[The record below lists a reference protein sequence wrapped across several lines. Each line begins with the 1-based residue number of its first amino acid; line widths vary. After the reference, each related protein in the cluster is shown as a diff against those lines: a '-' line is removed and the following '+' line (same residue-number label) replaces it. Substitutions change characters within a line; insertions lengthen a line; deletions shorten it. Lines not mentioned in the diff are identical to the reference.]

1 MTIRTAQRQVTRQRI
16 LDAVLDLVAE
26 GELTE
31 VTVPDVARRSG
42 ASVATIYRY
51 FPSKDALFE
60 AAAME
65 PAARAAGPLPD
76 ERDRE
81 HGGVYLQQMWTAFAQ
96 NMALVRHQLGSD
108 AGREMRANR
117 YEASRRWFADA
128 VAARGVDPSSRQGE
142 RLVRLSLLLTS
153 SLAFV
158 DLHDRQGVD
167 AGVAAADV
175 TWAIEA
181 LEAAT
186 AKELT

>member
-1 MTIRTAQRQVTRQRI
+1 MTIRTAQKLVTRQRI

-31 VTVPDVARRSG
+31 VSVPDVARRSG

-60 AAAME
+60 AAASE
-65 PAARAAGPLPD
+65 PALQAAGPLP
-76 ERDRE
+76 ERDI
-81 HGGVYLQQMWTAFAQ
+81 GGGAAYLQELWTAFAQ
-96 NMALVRHQLGSD
+96 NMGLLRHQLGSD
-108 AGREMRANR
+108 AGREMRAAR
-117 YEASRRWFADA
+117 YESSRQWFADA
-128 VAARGVDPSSRQGE
+128 VAGRGVDPASPEGE
-142 RLVRLSLLLTS
+142 RLVRLALLMTS

-167 AGVAAADV
+167 PDTAAADV

-186 AKELT
+186 QKEV

>member
-1 MTIRTAQRQVTRQRI
+1 MTIRTAQKRLTAQRI
-16 LDAVLDLVAE
+16 LDAVLDLVAA
-26 GELTE
+26 GELAE

-60 AAAME
+60 AAASE
-65 PAARAAGPLPD
+65 PALRAAGPLPD
-76 ERDRE
+76 GDMSN
-81 HGGVYLQQMWTAFAQ
+81 GGAYLQELWTAFAQ
-96 NMALVRHQLGSD
+96 NMALLRHQLSSD
-108 AGREMRANR
+108 AGREMRATR

-128 VAARGVDPSSRQGE
+128 ISQRGTDPASPQGE
-142 RLVRLSLLLTS
+142 RLVRLALLMTS

-167 AGVAAADV
+167 ATTAAADV
-175 TWAIEA
+175 TWAIEV

-186 AKELT
+186 RKEAS